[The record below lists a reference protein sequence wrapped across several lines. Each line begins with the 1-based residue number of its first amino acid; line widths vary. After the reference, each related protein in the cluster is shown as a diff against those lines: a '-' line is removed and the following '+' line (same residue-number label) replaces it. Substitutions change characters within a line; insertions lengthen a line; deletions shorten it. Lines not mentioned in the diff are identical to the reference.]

1 MKTAGTSRVVVLGGG
16 FAGIGAAASLVKS
29 LGREANVEITLVSRH
44 NYFLFIPMLH
54 EAATGAVEPRHVA
67 QPIRRAFRGK
77 GLSFHKAEV
86 RSIDLEARQVQ
97 TDRAVL
103 DFDYLV
109 MAMGSDTNFFGLE
122 ASSPHVFELKDLS
135 DARTLHCHIL
145 EMFEIACSQD
155 NPEARKPCLNF
166 VVAGAGP
173 TGVELTAEIHDFVH
187 HTVLKDYPALS
198 LDDVGISLV
207 EMADRVLPGLDEP
220 LSRVALTKLKSKRIN
235 LLLGTRISKITD
247 QGLEL
252 NGEREVQTR
261 TVVWTAGVKAS
272 PVLANLPVERDRIGR
287 VVVDQY
293 LQVPGHPGVYAVGD
307 SASCQD
313 PTTKKPFP
321 PTAQVAVRQGGH
333 VAQNIVAAIRDRPA
347 RPFEH
352 VSWAGLVS
360 LGSNAA
366 IVDFSGFRLYG
377 RPASFMWR
385 LVYLTKLPGRQNKVL
400 VALDWLLSLF
410 FERNTAQ
417 SEGG

>member
-1 MKTAGTSRVVVLGGG
+1 MADATRIVVLGGG
-16 FAGIGAAASLVKS
+16 FGGIGSAAGLVKA
-29 LGREANVEITLVSRH
+29 LGKEADVEVSLVSRH

-67 QPIRRAFRGK
+67 QPIRRAFRGR
-77 GLSFHKAEV
+77 GLTFHKSEV
-86 RSIDLEARQVQ
+86 RAIDLETRQVR
-97 TDRAVL
+97 TDRGLL

-109 MAMGSDTNFFGLE
+109 LALGSDTNFFGLE
-122 ASSPHVFELKDLS
+122 AARPHVFELKDLS
-135 DARTLHCHIL
+135 DARKLHCHIL
-145 EMFEIACSQD
+145 DMFETASSEEDPQV
-155 NPEARKPCLNF
+155 RKSCLTF

-173 TGVELTAEIHDFVH
+173 TGVELSAEIHDFVH
-187 HTVLKDYPALS
+187 HTVLRDYPSLS
-198 LDDVGISLV
+198 LQDVEISLV

-220 LSRVALTKLKSKRIN
+220 LSRAALGKLKSKRIN
-235 LLLGTRISKITD
+235 LLLGTRISRITD
-247 QGLEL
+247 GGLEL
-252 NGEREVQTR
+252 NGEREVPTR
-261 TVVWTAGVKAS
+261 TLVWTAGVKAS
-272 PVLANLPVERDRIGR
+272 PVLASLPVERDRMGR

-293 LQVPGHPGVYAVGD
+293 LQVPGHPGVYAIGD

-313 PTTKKPFP
+313 PASKKPFP
-321 PTAQVAVRQGGH
+321 PTAQVAVRQSDH
-333 VAQNIVAAIRDRPA
+333 VARNIVAAIRGGQP